1 MYTQETPDNEREENK
16 KETGETSPKA
26 PQPENSEAKKNEP
39 PHPDEKKQA
48 DETSHRITPA
58 SPDITPKDT
67 TRDGKDRWESES
79 PAVKGH
85 PQQNIPEDV
94 NAEKTENPDGDDED
108 LLKKRDESGIA

>member
-1 MYTQETPDNEREENK
+1 MHTSETRGHEPEETK
-16 KETGETSPKA
+16 KENGETSQA
-26 PQPENSEAKKNEP
+26 PQPENAEAKKNEAP
-39 PHPDEKKQA
+39 QPDEKKQA
-48 DETSHRITPA
+48 DEISHRITPA
-58 SPDITPKDT
+58 DPDITPKDT

-108 LLKKRDESGIA
+108 LLKKRDETGIA